1 MTAVRFETHKYRE
14 DFAGLS
20 YQVIDR
26 EENEIVDDAMSADD
40 AADLADAMNS
50 LARAFV

>member
-1 MTAVRFETHKYRE
+1 MRFETSKYRE
-14 DFAGLS
+14 DWIGGLS
-20 YQVIDR
+20 YRVIDR

-50 LARAFV
+50 LAREFEK